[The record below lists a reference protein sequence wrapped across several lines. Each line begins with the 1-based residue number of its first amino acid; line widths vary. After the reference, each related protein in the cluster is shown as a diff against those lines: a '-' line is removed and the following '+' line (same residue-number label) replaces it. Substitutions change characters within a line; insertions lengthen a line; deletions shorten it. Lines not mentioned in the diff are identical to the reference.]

1 MRSSKKPANPR
12 IEYRQTISQEQH
24 TMNEST
30 IDPIIFSGYSKE
42 YLFVE
47 NNYENNTI
55 LEKHAEGQIS
65 ELIGLLVA
73 PVSVMLESRLWGSTI
88 LPGIVSTNILK
99 KEELTIID
107 FGGGAGKQFVEITRA
122 IDQPSLVGKIR
133 YHLIEMPKLC
143 SLIEPKLKEIFEP
156 IWNNLFHLS
165 SSVNVKHSDIV
176 SCTSS
181 LQYIENYA
189 EQIEDLL
196 ATRPEFFLIINT
208 PVNNKYTYCRYQHNL
223 AVKISQWVFGLNE
236 LDTIFEGN
244 GYARV
249 FFAAHEQNHMT
260 LDTPSDSGTLQGS
273 LIYQKIIRQETT
285 NQIS

>member
-1 MRSSKKPANPR
+1 MNAGQQHIMSESK
-12 IEYRQTISQEQH
+12 
-24 TMNEST
+24 MN
-30 IDPIIFSGYSKE
+30 PIIFSGYSKE

-47 NNYENNTI
+47 NNYEDDSI
-55 LEKHAEGQIS
+55 LERHAEGQIS
-65 ELIGLLVA
+65 ELMTLLTA
-73 PVSVMLESRLWGSTI
+73 PVSMMLESRLWGSTI
-88 LPGIVSTNILK
+88 LPSIVSTNILQ
-99 KEELTIID
+99 KEQLTILD

-122 IDQPSLVGKIR
+122 LDQPNLVGKVK

-143 SLIEPKLKEIFEP
+143 NLIEPTLKEIFEP

-165 SSVNVKHSDIV
+165 SSVDIKHSDIV

-181 LQYIENYA
+181 LQYIGNYLK
-189 EQIEDLL
+189 QIEGLL

-223 AVKISQWVFGLNE
+223 AVKISQWVFGLSD
-236 LDTIFEGN
+236 LDKIFKDN

-249 FFAAHEQNHMT
+249 FFSAHEQNHMT

-273 LIYQKIIRQETT
+273 LIYQK
-285 NQIS
+285 N